1 MALTLARDRELPEA
15 CRSLLSQ
22 LGKSLGQLD
31 LAGQLR
37 GLAAAQE
44 ACRKELERV
53 EAEKAGRLRCY
64 RALGLCAG
72 AAPWPSS
79 FCKPMEVD
87 LIFKIAAVGIIVT
100 ILNQVLV
107 RSGREEQ
114 ATMTTLAGLVV
125 VLMILAQRIA
135 ALFDLVKTLFQ
146 F

>member
-1 MALTLARDRELPEA
+1 MLYQMGQELRRGDVSEAPACVALTLARDRELPEA

-72 AAPWPSS
+72 AA
-79 FCKPMEVD
+79 
-87 LIFKIAAVGIIVT
+87 LA
-100 ILNQVLV
+100 ILL
-107 RSGREEQ
+107 
-114 ATMTTLAGLVV
+114 L
-125 VLMILAQRIA
+125 
-135 ALFDLVKTLFQ
+135 
-146 F
+146 

>member
-1 MALTLARDRELPEA
+1 MLRAISSGHLPPSRQHTLS

-72 AAPWPSS
+72 AA
-79 FCKPMEVD
+79 
-87 LIFKIAAVGIIVT
+87 LA
-100 ILNQVLV
+100 ILL
-107 RSGREEQ
+107 
-114 ATMTTLAGLVV
+114 L
-125 VLMILAQRIA
+125 
-135 ALFDLVKTLFQ
+135 
-146 F
+146 